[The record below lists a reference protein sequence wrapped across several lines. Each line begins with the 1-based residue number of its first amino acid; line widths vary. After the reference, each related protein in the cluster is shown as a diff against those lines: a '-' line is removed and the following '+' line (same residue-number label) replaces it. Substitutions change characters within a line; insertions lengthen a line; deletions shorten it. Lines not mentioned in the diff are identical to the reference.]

1 MGKRALLPSY
11 FQLSTSHSRFS
22 RSYTHSMN
30 YVARYLIA
38 AALLATLASC
48 GNKGPLVRPSA
59 IKATPAPMAT
69 PPASDP
75 TDTTPVEE
83 TPPPPAVAPAP
94 VTPPA
99 TPGGGHD

>member
-59 IKATPAPMAT
+59 VKAHKHSMA
-69 PPASDP
+69 PPANDP

-94 VTPPA
+94 VAPPA
-99 TPGGGHD
+99 TPGSGHG